1 MAQTLAQIM
10 QMLPDIGQQRLTMF
24 NPDFWVVVGNRILS
38 DVELNVIGPEMEIEA
53 ALALVPKRTIYTIPP
68 SIRKVT
74 GLRFPNV
81 NGVLDINDIGTK
93 VDFDIEQSFI
103 KLMDPTILPSE
114 SDVITLTQELASDYI
129 VSATPLTGADQNE
142 YLGRAC
148 MVYHANAAGV
158 DFSPVAAG
166 SEWRLVA
173 DMNPTIGKLYFNGP
187 TERVVAV
194 SDTIVTTKQYLIIEG
209 RKRLSRFVDM
219 DSKSPLPDEWNHI
232 LINGLRFYMEVQ
244 SDEEGAGASA
254 AAWQTMF
261 MDAMQRYSGDASVRS
276 SDVSPAM
283 PRQGGGW
290 SRAIGG
296 GRGR

>member
-1 MAQTLAQIM
+1 MSQTLAQIM

-103 KLMDPTILPSE
+103 KLMDPSILPSE

-129 VSATPLTGADQNE
+129 VSATPLTGADQNT

-158 DFSPVAAG
+158 EFSPVDAG

-209 RKRLSRFVDM
+209 RKRLSRFVNM

-254 AAWQTMF
+254 AAWQTMY

>member
-158 DFSPVAAG
+158 EFSPVAAG

-261 MDAMQRYSGDASVRS
+261 MDAMQQYSGDASVRS

-290 SRAIGG
+290 RRAIGG

>member
-103 KLMDPTILPSE
+103 KLMDPSILPSE

-129 VSATPLTGADQNE
+129 VSATPLTGADQNT

-148 MVYHANAAGV
+148 MVYHANAGGV
-158 DFSPVAAG
+158 EFSPVAAG

-194 SDTIVTTKQYLIIEG
+194 GDTVVTTKQYLIIEG
-209 RKRLSRFVDM
+209 RKRLSRFVNM

-276 SDVSPAM
+276 SDVAPSM